1 MAGLPP
7 SQMIIFGIGGRPIDL
22 FHDMKLQRD
31 KLKQYKRKIEIIADQ
46 EQNIA
51 KDALSKGNKSKALL
65 ALRRKKYQE
74 SLLIKTD
81 QQLETL
87 QNLVSS
93 VEFSLIE
100 KDVLF
105 GLQQGNQVLKEIH
118 KEMNLESV
126 EKLMSDTTEAIA
138 YQKEIDEMMMSKMSV
153 EEEEEVQRELEA
165 LQAQEG
171 TKQNSQVDKHSSIS
185 IDLPDAPKT
194 RLPEIPEP
202 VLEEEEPRRI
212 PRKELEAIPA

>member
-1 MAGLPP
+1 
-7 SQMIIFGIGGRPIDL
+7 
-22 FHDMKLQRD
+22 MKLQRD
-31 KLKQYKRKIEIIADQ
+31 KLKQYKKKIEIIADQ

-118 KEMNLESV
+118 KEMNIESV
-126 EKLMSDTTEAIA
+126 EKLMSETTEAIA
-138 YQKEIDEMMMSKMSV
+138 YQREIDELMMSKMTV
-153 EEEEEVQRELEA
+153 EEEEEVQRELA
-165 LQAQEG
+165 LLQAQELP
-171 TKQNSQVDKHSSIS
+171 TQNSEVEVHPSIT
-185 IDLPDAPKT
+185 IDLPDAPTT
-194 RLPEIPEP
+194 RLPELSDP
-202 VLEEEEPRRI
+202 VLNQVKSQSKPLKEP
-212 PRKELEAIPA
+212 EALPA